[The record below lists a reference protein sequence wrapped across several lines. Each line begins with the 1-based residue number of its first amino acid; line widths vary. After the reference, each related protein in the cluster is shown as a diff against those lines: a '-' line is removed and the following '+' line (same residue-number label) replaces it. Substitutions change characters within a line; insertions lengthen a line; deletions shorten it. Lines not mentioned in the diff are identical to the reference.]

1 MKDCEKE
8 VFTRLCGPLEAQFP
22 GIEVVD
28 RELRVPEHFP
38 HVSIVM
44 ADNPVRRQNLDSGD
58 TEVTEP
64 SFLINVHSNKT
75 YGAKDECKEI
85 MAFIDDLMFGMN
97 FTRTYIVPLSNLY
110 DATIY
115 RLTARYA
122 GVFDGNYFY
131 RR

>member
-1 MKDCEKE
+1 MIDCEQE

-28 RELRVPEHFP
+28 RELRMPERFP

-44 ADNPVRRQNLDSGD
+44 ADNPVRSRNLDSGAA
-58 TEVTEP
+58 EFTEP

-75 YGAKDECKEI
+75 YGAKDECKQI
-85 MAFIDDLMFGMN
+85 MAFIDEIMFGMN
-97 FTRTYIVPLSNLY
+97 FTRTYLVPLSNLY

-115 RLTARYA
+115 RLTARYS